1 VICAFSSTTSSVKS
15 HTQGA
20 GDGAAARRAVAPSP
34 SLSISNNSTEGTGDG
49 VNRLTGMHKRTA
61 QVIFLEVKDLA
72 RRFGLE
78 KLGFLTLTFADHV
91 LEIREAQR
99 RFNSLN
105 THVLR
110 GRYRRAVAVVERQKS
125 GRVHFHLVVVL
136 NADIRTGFDFGQAER
151 GIYTSASPA
160 LRAEWAFWRNTAKKY
175 GFGRTELLPVKST
188 VEGIA
193 RYVGKYLA
201 KHVRQRSECDKGAR
215 VVRFLG
221 YKSGDRTASPR
232 FSWNTENGW
241 LWRHKLKAFC
251 HHYGL
256 STTDTLKEIFG
267 SRWCFFLQHEIMGM
281 TVTDCHPSK
290 HCAEMSLDAKAGK
303 YAAMAAMLDLQD
315 RRVGNRTYLLRPG
328 RVGLADSTILL
339 SGP

>member
-1 VICAFSSTTSSVKS
+1 
-15 HTQGA
+15 
-20 GDGAAARRAVAPSP
+20 
-34 SLSISNNSTEGTGDG
+34 LSISNNSTEGTVEA
-49 VNRLTGMHKRTA
+49 VNKLTGMHKRTA

-72 RRFGLE
+72 RKFGLQN
-78 KLGFLTLTFADHV
+78 LGFLTLTFADHV

-105 THVLR
+105 THVIR

-136 NADIRTGFDFGQAER
+136 NADIRTGFDFRQAEC

-160 LRAEWAFWRNTAKKY
+160 LRAEWAFWRSTAKKF

-188 VEGIA
+188 VDGIA

-201 KHVRQRSECDKGAR
+201 KHVRQRSEHDKGAR

-221 YKSGDRTASPR
+221 YKPGDRTASPR

-251 HHYGL
+251 KHYGL
-256 STTDTLKEIFG
+256 STTDKLQEIFG
-267 SRWCFFLQHEIMGM
+267 PRWCFFLQHEIMSM
-281 TVTDCHPSK
+281 RVDDCHPSEA
-290 HCAEMSLDAKAGK
+290 CAMRSFGGVFERAFAVHQGRDA
-303 YAAMAAMLDLQD
+303 LVQ
-315 RRVGNRTYLLRPG
+315 VEVNRTYLLRPG
-328 RVGLADSTILL
+328 
-339 SGP
+339 